1 MAAIKNCKT
10 AEGYFSPYIDEA
22 LDQEEM
28 QALQDHLRSCPDC
41 LSRLA
46 MAQQAVLLLQRLRE
60 EDIAL
65 PEDFQARLI
74 QRVLSG
80 ELALDALDFSWQ
92 GLLTTI
98 VQLLDLVFGL
108 LAGPQAS
115 GQPA

>member
-1 MAAIKNCKT
+1 VAVIKDCKT
-10 AEGYFSPYIDEA
+10 AEGYFSPYIDGA
-22 LDQEEM
+22 LDEEEM
-28 QALQDHLRSCPDC
+28 QAIQDHLRDCPDC

-74 QRVLSG
+74 QRVVSG

-98 VQLLDLVFGL
+98 IELLDLVFGM
-108 LAGPQAS
+108 LAGPLAT